1 MPVPPAAPARVRVVA
16 PLALSLLLGVVTAA
30 LGAAL
35 PLLRSAYGL
44 PEGGGAELVGL
55 YNLGALAGV
64 AACGLGGRTG
74 AGRSST
80 GRPVLALLAAFAGG
94 CAGMALAPTWWL
106 LNAFA
111 TATGFGF
118 GGLLLYLNAFFG
130 RFPGRRGLLLMNLLH
145 ACFGAGAT
153 VGPLLVGRFG
163 EVSWLLLVT
172 AGLTAPLLRPARHLG
187 TAGPGAPPTPGT
199 DTATGAPAGRRSLP
213 LLIVFAAVAFLYAG
227 VEAGTGALESTHL
240 EAAGRSAEGAAGLTA
255 LFWAGLTA
263 GRVVL
268 PPVTHRLRP
277 PRLVLLCLLA
287 ATGLLLTTLDGRW
300 APAGYGLAGFALG
313 TVFPTVLVWA
323 TAVLPLP
330 PERVSAVLLLTNLIG
345 SAALPPLLGLFAA
358 PARAAVSIPLSIAT
372 LTLLCGLAVTAA
384 VALAPRADPTAARRH
399 PADRPDQKV
408 KT

>member
-1 MPVPPAAPARVRVVA
+1 MPVPPAAPARVLVVA
-16 PLALSLLLGVVTAA
+16 PLVLSLLLGVVTAA

-44 PEGGGAELVGL
+44 PEGSGAELVGL

-74 AGRSST
+74 AGRSTT

-94 CAGMALAPTWWL
+94 CAGMALAPIWWL

-172 AGLTAPLLRPARHLG
+172 AGLTAPLAWPARRLG
-187 TAGPGAPPTPGT
+187 TAGPGTAPTDGTGT
-199 DTATGAPAGRRSLP
+199 DAPAGRRGLP
-213 LLIVFAAVAFLYAG
+213 LLSVFAAVAFLYAG
-227 VEAGTGALESTHL
+227 VEAGIGALESTHL
-240 EAAGRSAEGAAGLTA
+240 EAAGRSAGEAAGLTA

-268 PPVTHRLRP
+268 PPVTYRLAP

-323 TAVLPLP
+323 TAALPLP

-345 SAALPPLLGLFAA
+345 SAALPPLLGLFAG

-372 LTLLCGLAVTAA
+372 LTLLCGLVVTTAV
-384 VALAPRADPTAARRH
+384 VLARRAEPTVAGPN

-408 KT
+408 RT

>member
-1 MPVPPAAPARVRVVA
+1 MPVPPAAPARLLVVA
-16 PLALSLLLGVVTAA
+16 PLVLSLLLGVVTAA

-74 AGRSST
+74 AGGSAT
-80 GRPVLALLAAFAGG
+80 GRPVLALLGAFAGG

-172 AGLTAPLLRPARHLG
+172 AGLAAPLLWPARHLG
-187 TAGPGAPPTPGT
+187 TAGPGTPPTT
-199 DTATGAPAGRRSLP
+199 DTDTDAPAGRRRLP
-213 LLIVFAAVAFLYAG
+213 LLTVFAAVAFLYAG
-227 VEAGTGALESTHL
+227 VEAGIGALESTHL
-240 EAAGRSAEGAAGLTA
+240 EAASRSAEEAAGLTA

-268 PPVTHRLRP
+268 PPVTHRLGQ

-323 TAVLPLP
+323 TAALPLP

-384 VALAPRADPTAARRH
+384 VALARRAEPTAAHPH

-408 KT
+408 RT

>member
-1 MPVPPAAPARVRVVA
+1 MPVPPAAPARVLVVA
-16 PLALSLLLGVVTAA
+16 PLVLSLLLGVVTAA

-44 PEGGGAELVGL
+44 SEGGGAELVGL

-74 AGRSST
+74 AGGSTT
-80 GRPVLALLAAFAGG
+80 GRPVLGLLAAFAGG
-94 CAGMALAPTWWL
+94 CAGVALAPTWWL

-163 EVSWLLLVT
+163 EVSSLLLVT
-172 AGLTAPLLRPARHLG
+172 AGLTAPLLWPARHLG
-187 TAGPGAPPTPGT
+187 EDTPPTTDTGT
-199 DTATGAPAGRRSLP
+199 DAPAGRRSLP
-213 LLIVFAAVAFLYAG
+213 LLSVFAAVAFLYAG
-227 VEAGTGALESTHL
+227 VEAGIGALESTHL

-268 PPVTHRLRP
+268 PPVTHRLGP

-287 ATGLLLTTLDGRW
+287 AAGLLLTTLDGRW

-323 TAVLPLP
+323 TAALPLP
-330 PERVSAVLLLTNLIG
+330 PERVSAVTLLTNLIG
-345 SAALPPLLGLFAA
+345 SAALPPLLGLFAD
-358 PARAAVSIPLSIAT
+358 PARAAMSIPLSIAT

-384 VALAPRADPTAARRH
+384 IALARRADPTAGRRH

-408 KT
+408 RT